1 MEMDLETVGYL
12 SGELS
17 GFFAHVAKALAEK
30 SSTGSLP
37 PSLFS
42 STSSAIVP
50 VTAKPGRKSKKVKST
65 RAPRCAP
72 PARFCPPLDVSAESG
87 STLTAVLLACAGL
100 CRPTTSS

>member
-42 STSSAIVP
+42 SASSAIVP
-50 VTAKPGRKSKKVKST
+50 VTAKLGRKSKKVKST
-65 RAPRCAP
+65 RAPRCAS
-72 PARFCPPLDVSAESG
+72 PARAVPRLKVNADTG
-87 STLTAVLLACAGL
+87 STLTAVLLVCAGL
-100 CRPTTSS
+100 CRHTTSS